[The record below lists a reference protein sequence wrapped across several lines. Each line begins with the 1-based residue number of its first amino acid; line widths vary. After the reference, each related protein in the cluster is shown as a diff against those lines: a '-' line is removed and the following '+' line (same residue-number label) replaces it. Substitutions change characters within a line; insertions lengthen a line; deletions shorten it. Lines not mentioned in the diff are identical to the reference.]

1 MPRRQRITQAGLFHI
16 INRGVERRT
25 VFIDST
31 CYDKFIS
38 LLSDANL
45 LFETK
50 IHAFCLMSNHYHIL
64 IETSMDNLSDV
75 LRYINL
81 SYTKWFN
88 ATYDRVGHLWQ
99 GRYLSYYICDETHF
113 WTVAKY
119 IERNPIAAQVVT
131 NIETYTYQSLY
142 MRIHPNH
149 PHSSVVQ
156 NSKILD
162 MTIVDYKEFIS
173 TPLSSELS
181 KKVYE
186 VARPNKDANGKIYLE
201 KPISSF
207 FEGDGDRNEKIKNA
221 YSYGYTKTAIAE
233 YSGLSR
239 VTITKVLQ

>member
-1 MPRRQRITQAGLFHI
+1 LQLLLVVSGEYGIT
-16 INRGVERRT
+16 
-25 VFIDST
+25 
-31 CYDKFIS
+31 
-38 LLSDANL
+38 
-45 LFETK
+45 

-64 IETSMDNLSDV
+64 LETVAQNLSDAV
-75 LRYINL
+75 KKLNSHYA
-81 SYTKWFN
+81 SWFN
-88 ATYDRVGHLWQ
+88 ATFSRSGHLWQ
-99 GRYLSYYICDETHF
+99 GRYLSYYIYDETHF

-131 NIETYTYQSLY
+131 NIETYAYQSLY

-162 MTIVDYKEFIS
+162 MALADYKEFIS

-186 VARPNKDANGKIYLE
+186 VARPNKDAIGKVYLE

-239 VTITKVLQ
+239 VTITKVLH